1 MSDKPRM
8 MAPMA
13 MPRTPKRTM
22 ERLTL
27 TATMTTNKKLDAA
40 ALTKSLTQRPNVE
53 NQSPL
58 MQTHG
63 GDSRIG

>member
-13 MPRTPKRTM
+13 RPRTPKRTM

-27 TATMTTNKKLDAA
+27 TATVTTNKKLDAA
-40 ALTKSLTQRPNVE
+40 ALCREPKLSK
-53 NQSPL
+53 
-58 MQTHG
+58 
-63 GDSRIG
+63 GDSEGIPESARV